1 MTEACAYTSPSREPA
16 DIAERLRAYI
26 ARNEAH
32 ARRHVE
38 GETDLPKIQHGY
50 VAGLLTGIKRMEHQ
64 MRCFILFLA
73 AQLIER
79 GLVKPQ
85 PLALYRRGE
94 PDPSGPSAFVRREDR
109 ALRRGLSNRVQLS
122 PFSITTPVFERRGRR
137 RKPRVKSI
145 YKLLPSSVQ
154 PVDARHLLARYGRLS
169 SVLLRADTLAERLAG
184 RALTVKLN
192 AGMSLT
198 KGSSTH
204 PTSDRAG
211 AGALSLRNNSTEQ
224 SKQMLGQPASALSSF
239 HVSHQ
244 AHGNNPE
251 WAEPPRG
258 VRHDNAGMSINCRSA
273 QAEGGA
279 DNLPTSPSG
288 PPGLN
293 PGLTRP
299 TGSSLIPAHAG
310 TSQSIPQP
318 DPRFR
323 GDERTL
329 SNNPLYYDKLHS
341 YFAPEPL
348 WESAAEVDDER
359 ADLTALHLMAH
370 GALIAAG
377 FPTGPDPRLRL
388 PDFKKWQPPDP
399 PDPPRVRS
407 FN

>member
-1 MTEACAYTSPSREPA
+1 
-16 DIAERLRAYI
+16 
-26 ARNEAH
+26 
-32 ARRHVE
+32 
-38 GETDLPKIQHGY
+38 
-50 VAGLLTGIKRMEHQ
+50 

-94 PDPSGPSAFVRREDR
+94 PDPSGPSAWVRREDR
-109 ALRRGLSNRVQLS
+109 ALRRGLTNRVQLS
-122 PFSITTPVFERRGRR
+122 PFSITTPVFERRGRW

-192 AGMSLT
+192 
-198 KGSSTH
+198 STA
-204 PTSDRAG
+204 SDWMPG
-211 AGALSLRNNSTEQ
+211 
-224 SKQMLGQPASALSSF
+224 GQPAPSELFGPSA
-239 HVSHQ
+239 
-244 AHGNNPE
+244 
-251 WAEPPRG
+251 RTG
-258 VRHDNAGMSINCRSA
+258 VRHNDAGMSINCRSA

-310 TSQSIPQP
+310 TSERKLQP

-341 YFAPEPL
+341 YFAPESL

-359 ADLTALHLMAH
+359 AVLTALHLMAH

-388 PDFKKWQPPDP
+388 PSFRKWQPPDP
-399 PDPPRVRS
+399 PEIHLL
-407 FN
+407 